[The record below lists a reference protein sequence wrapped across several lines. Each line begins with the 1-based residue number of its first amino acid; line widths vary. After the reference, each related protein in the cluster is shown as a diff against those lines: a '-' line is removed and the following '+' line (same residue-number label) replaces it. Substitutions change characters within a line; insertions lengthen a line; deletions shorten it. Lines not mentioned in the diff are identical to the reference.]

1 MIDQA
6 KHNLARPVKFKF
18 SGIYSK
24 YVDGLRKREQSQR
37 AKLEGKLQLD
47 GLEEESKERSFAQMS
62 ERDQVDEVIMKY
74 IFMRPE
80 NS

>member
-1 MIDQA
+1 MN
-6 KHNLARPVKFKF
+6 NLARPVKFKF

-37 AKLEGKLQLD
+37 AKLD

-80 NS
+80 NSS